1 MVASN
6 FAGRKH
12 GLRVL
17 IIGSSGFIGTHLAAH
32 LQSLGH
38 GVEGWGRRLRDPGS
52 VDDYHS
58 VDLLSGSTL
67 EGREGP
73 WGAAVLLAGH
83 SVPGGF
89 TQALALENQR
99 MWTNALDHLARVS
112 PGLRV
117 LVASSA
123 HVYDLG
129 PGRRLEDEPLQPQ
142 GLYGLSKE
150 RCEDV
155 AQSHADRLDV
165 QVVRLFNQLGPGL
178 PAGLVVP
185 DLLVRLRTSGGVLAM
200 RGANS
205 VRDFLDVRDGVRAL
219 AELLTVRAPIGSVW
233 NLCSGQG
240 YSIERLART
249 LVEQLGMDRDLEFA
263 SADVTRLVGDPG
275 RLREATGWAPEYS
288 LAESLASVI
297 EADRA
302 SPKT

>member
-1 MVASN
+1 MCATMP
-6 FAGRKH
+6 AGREH

-17 IIGSSGFIGTHLAAH
+17 VIGSSGFLGTHLASH

-38 GVEGWGRRLRDPGS
+38 GVEGWGRRLGDPGS
-52 VDDYHS
+52 ADDYHR
-58 VDLLSGSTL
+58 VDLLDDSAL
-67 EGREGP
+67 ESREGP
-73 WGAAVLLAGH
+73 WDAAVLLAGH

-89 TQALALENQR
+89 TQELAQENQR

-123 HVYDLG
+123 HVYAPG
-129 PGRRLEDEPLQPQ
+129 PGRRLEGEPLQPQ
-142 GLYGLSKE
+142 GLYGLCKQ

-155 AQSHADRLDV
+155 AQSHAGRLDV
-165 QVVRLFNQLGPGL
+165 QVVRLFNQIGPGL

-185 DLLVRLRTSGGVLAM
+185 DLLVRLRAGGGVLEM

-219 AELLTVRAPIGSVW
+219 AELLTVRAPTGSVW

-240 YSIERLART
+240 TSIEHLART

-263 SADVTRLVGDPG
+263 SADVTELVGDPG
-275 RLREATGWAPEYS
+275 RLREATGWAPGYS
-288 LAESLASVI
+288 LAQSLASVI
-297 EADRA
+297 EADQA
-302 SPKT
+302 APKT